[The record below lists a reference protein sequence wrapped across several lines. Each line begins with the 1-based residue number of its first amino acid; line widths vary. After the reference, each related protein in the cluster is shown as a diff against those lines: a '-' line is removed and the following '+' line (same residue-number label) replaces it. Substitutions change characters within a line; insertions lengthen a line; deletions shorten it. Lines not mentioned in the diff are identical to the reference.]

1 MLNPKDCKPG
11 QEQSEKYYSY
21 FSKSDRFQYDYRDL
35 NGKLYSACGKTLE
48 EAKEKALRDKER
60 YDRNENNS
68 I

>member
-1 MLNPKDCKPG
+1 VLNPSNIKPG
-11 QEQSEKYYSY
+11 EEQSEKYYSY

-48 EAKEKALRDKER
+48 EAKEKALESKRKHDNYK
-60 YDRNENNS
+60 RNK